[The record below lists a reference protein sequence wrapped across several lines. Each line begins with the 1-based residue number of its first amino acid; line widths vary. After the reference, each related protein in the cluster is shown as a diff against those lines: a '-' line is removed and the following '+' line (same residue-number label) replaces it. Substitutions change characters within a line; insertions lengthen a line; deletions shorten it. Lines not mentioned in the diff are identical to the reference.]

1 MSEPLIEWQT
11 LEYHHRE
18 RTKDWYWGVAIISIT
33 IAVLAVILKQPL
45 FALFIIVATGTL
57 LIKATQTPKTLTF
70 SINDRGIVIDDTLY
84 PFLNIES
91 FCVISDE
98 YDPKILVKSTKTL
111 MPLIAIPIDEVDP
124 EAVREILLKYIAE
137 EEHNEPLGV
146 KILERL
152 GF

>member
-1 MSEPLIEWQT
+1 MPEPLIEWQS
-11 LEYHHRE
+11 LEFSYRNH
-18 RTKDWYWGVAIISIT
+18 TKDWYWSVAIITIT
-33 IAVLAVILKQPL
+33 TTALAIILKQPI
-45 FALFIIVATGTL
+45 FALFIIIAVLTLVLLATRE
-57 LIKATQTPKTLTF
+57 PKNL
-70 SINDRGIVIDDTLY
+70 SCAINDRGIVVDDTLY

-98 YDPKILVKSTKTL
+98 HDPRIIIKSIKKL
-111 MPLIAIPIDEVDP
+111 MPLVVIPIDEIDP

-137 EEHNEPLGV
+137 EDLHEPLSI